1 MAQKESRHKDVVRRR
16 KKREKQQRAQS
27 ILDAAIKVFLAK
39 GYAKATMVDIALE
52 AEITK
57 PTIYQYFETK
67 EHLYLSL
74 MVPYIDELGRQVQ
87 RIEEK
92 VLDGG
97 YDSGADVVHDLFEAM
112 YTGFQ
117 SFPGSFRVVQ
127 FFQQSGEVWE
137 LSEAAGSSLNEKG
150 RKNFEKSRRV
160 IELGIQN
167 GLLRNCDIY
176 QLTDV
181 IWGLF
186 VGVVQLSDI
195 KSYRTSRTPATLRG
209 NSRLE
214 ATLKLAEKVV
224 TDAVALS

>member
-1 MAQKESRHKDVVRRR
+1 MARKESRHKDVVRRR

-39 GYAKATMVDIALE
+39 GYAKATMDDIALE

-74 MVPYIDELGRQVQ
+74 MVPYIEELGRQVEG
-87 RIEEK
+87 IEEK
-92 VLDGG
+92 VLAGG
-97 YDSGADVVHDLFEAM
+97 YESGAALVHDLFEAM
-112 YTGFQ
+112 YTGFR
-117 SFPGSFRVVQ
+117 SYPGSFRVVQ

-137 LSEAAGSSLNEKG
+137 LSEAAGSSLNERG
-150 RKNFEKSRRV
+150 RRNFEKSRHV
-160 IELGIQN
+160 IGLGIRN
-167 GLLRNCDIY
+167 GLIRDCDIY

-195 KSYRTSRTPATLRG
+195 KSYRTSRRPETIRP

-224 TDAVALS
+224 ADAVALS